1 MLVYHLQ
8 VVQTALLRQ
17 LGETVLGLAIPPVS
31 VAYAKAL
38 IELDLER
45 SQRGHGQGAVV
56 ALDQETLRGVL
67 AVLSHLR
74 GRRGGAHPFRTKR
87 NILAAAAATLLR
99 VIGGD
104 VILTA
109 VRVKD
114 LENAK
119 GNSQQ
124 RIIVLAHS
132 VQLDALVV
140 LQTEFVGDKRDHGDR
155 EAPLFCDTHSFCIR
169 PFFFLE

>member
-1 MLVYHLQ
+1 M
-8 VVQTALLRQ
+8 
-17 LGETVLGLAIPPVS
+17 
-31 VAYAKAL
+31 
-38 IELDLER
+38 
-45 SQRGHGQGAVV
+45 
-56 ALDQETLRGVL
+56 DQETLRGVL

-124 RIIVLAHS
+124 RIVVLAHS
-132 VQLDALVV
+132 DFSS
-140 LQTEFVGDKRDHGDR
+140 TSG
-155 EAPLFCDTHSFCIR
+155 R
-169 PFFFLE
+169 PTDGQGGSWCPRSSSLL

>member
-1 MLVYHLQ
+1 M
-8 VVQTALLRQ
+8 VQTALLRQ
-17 LGETVLGLAIPPVS
+17 LGEAVLGLAIPPVS

-99 VIGGD
+99 VRGGD
-104 VILTA
+104 VILTP

-119 GNSQQ
+119 GNSRQ
-124 RIIVLAHS
+124 RIIVLAHFDFS
-132 VQLDALVV
+132 S
-140 LQTEFVGDKRDHGDR
+140 TPWSSYRRFVGDKRDHGDR

-169 PFFFLE
+169 PFCF